1 VNRRALVD
9 VSGLPKE
16 EFSHG
21 ATIWW
26 GNLLM
31 CVIEGMAFALSI
43 AAYFYIRR
51 KFDTWP
57 PEPTRLPTL
66 RVATVNLINLIV
78 SVLPFWYAAR
88 LARAF
93 APPLR
98 IAKWLLLGVAM
109 GLAAVA
115 MRFYEFGAIHSRYDS
130 NAYGSVVWLLLGMHM
145 AHLIA
150 GSLEP
155 LTIAAV
161 LIKGP
166 VEEKHFVDVTV
177 AAFYWYFV
185 VISWIVIFGVVFIG
199 PRYL

>member
-1 VNRRALVD
+1 MKRRALVD
-9 VSGLPKE
+9 VSALPRE

-66 RVATVNLINLIV
+66 RIATVNLVVLIA
-78 SVLPFWYAAR
+78 SVYPFWYAAR
-88 LARAF
+88 LAHSF
-93 APPLR
+93 AAPAR
-98 IAKWLLLGVAM
+98 IGKWLLVGVAM
-109 GLAAVA
+109 GLAAVV
-115 MRFYEFGAIHSRYDS
+115 MRFYEFGAVHSRYDS
-130 NAYGSVVWLLLGMHM
+130 NAYGSVVWLLLGMHL

-155 LTIAAV
+155 LAIAV
-161 LIKGP
+161 LMFTGP
-166 VEEKHFVDVTV
+166 VEEKHHVDVTV

-185 VISWIVIFGVVFIG
+185 VLSWVIIFPIVFLA
-199 PRYL
+199 PRFL